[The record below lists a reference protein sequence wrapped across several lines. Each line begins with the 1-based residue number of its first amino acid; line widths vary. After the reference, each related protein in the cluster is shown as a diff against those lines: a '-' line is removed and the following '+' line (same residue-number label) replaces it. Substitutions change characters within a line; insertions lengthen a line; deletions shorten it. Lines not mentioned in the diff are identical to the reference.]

1 MTSRWEFSRE
11 STRGHTVFVTKH
23 DTSTARGGRNMAD
36 SISTLTSSQTVAL
49 EQLQAITNGGDP
61 DVAIGVLASV
71 DWDVQVSTAACL
83 QHVDLTLVYAS
94 RGLQK

>member
-1 MTSRWEFSRE
+1 
-11 STRGHTVFVTKH
+11 
-23 DTSTARGGRNMAD
+23 MAD
-36 SISTLTSSQTVAL
+36 STSTLTPSQTAAL

-83 QHVDLTLVYAS
+83 QLIDLTVLYAS

>member
-1 MTSRWEFSRE
+1 
-11 STRGHTVFVTKH
+11 
-23 DTSTARGGRNMAD
+23 MAD
-36 SISTLTSSQTVAL
+36 STSTLTPSQTAAL
-49 EQLQAITNGGDP
+49 EQLQVITNGGDP

-83 QHVDLTLVYAS
+83 QLTGLTVVYAS

>member
-1 MTSRWEFSRE
+1 
-11 STRGHTVFVTKH
+11 
-23 DTSTARGGRNMAD
+23 MAD
-36 SISTLTSSQTVAL
+36 PTSTLTPSQTAAL

-83 QHVDLTLVYAS
+83 RFIDLTVVYAS
-94 RGLQK
+94 RGPQK

>member
-1 MTSRWEFSRE
+1 MT
-11 STRGHTVFVTKH
+11 
-23 DTSTARGGRNMAD
+23 D
-36 SISTLTSSQTVAL
+36 SISSLTPSQAAAL

-83 QHVDLTLVYAS
+83 QHNVLTLVYAF
-94 RGLQK
+94 RGLRK

>member
-1 MTSRWEFSRE
+1 
-11 STRGHTVFVTKH
+11 
-23 DTSTARGGRNMAD
+23 MAD
-36 SISTLTSSQTVAL
+36 STSTLTPSQTAAL

-71 DWDVQVSTAACL
+71 DWDVQVSTAAWL
-83 QHVDLTLVYAS
+83 QLVDLTLVYAS